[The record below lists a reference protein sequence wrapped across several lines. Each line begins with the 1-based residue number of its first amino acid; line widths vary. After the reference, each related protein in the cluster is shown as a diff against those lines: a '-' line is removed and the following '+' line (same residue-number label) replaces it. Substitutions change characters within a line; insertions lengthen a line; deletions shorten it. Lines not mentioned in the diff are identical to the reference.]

1 MHPLTKRIALLVSLF
16 SLVIGLFLLGYNL
29 HFIPEEA
36 RSTALNL
43 WPILLVI
50 AGIMLVFDSTKK
62 RVSDHAS
69 SVSVMQFPIPVP
81 PGSTELAFR
90 VQFSYGRLVV
100 GCASGAP
107 CLVTEQVGSGASP
120 AITQAMMGDRP
131 EISIAISQPIFPA
144 HFQLRNTWRLDLPRG
159 MTLRLGLQ
167 LHEADLRMDLRRLEV
182 ESLDLRTDSGA
193 QEILLGRPRK
203 KLSGQIYSSGSD
215 LSLVL
220 PSRVFAWVR
229 LLNPFC
235 RVDYPQG
242 DLEKREDGS
251 LVTPTA
257 GDAQGTV
264 EIAVDGPIHHLVLDV
279 EDAVFDGK
287 ADVTT

>member
-1 MHPLTKRIALLVSLF
+1 MHPLTKRIALLVSMF

-29 HFIPEEA
+29 HFISEETK
-36 RSTALNL
+36 STALNL

-62 RVSDHAS
+62 RVSAQAS
-69 SVSVMQFPIPVP
+69 SVKITQFPITLP
-81 PGSTELAFR
+81 PGAEELSFR

-100 GCASGAP
+100 GSASGAP
-107 CLVTEQVGSGASP
+107 CLVTEQLGSGASP
-120 AITQAMMGDRP
+120 VIAQALIGDRT
-131 EISIAISQPIFPA
+131 EISIAASQPIFPS
-144 HFQLRNTWRLDLPRG
+144 HFRLGNTWRLDLPRG
-159 MTLRLGLQ
+159 VTLRVGLQ
-167 LHEADLRMDLRRLEV
+167 LHEADLRMDLRALEV

-193 QEILLGRPRK
+193 QEVILGRPRK

-220 PSRVFAWVR
+220 PARVFAWVR

-264 EIAVDGPIHHLVLDV
+264 EIAVDGPIHNLVLDV
-279 EDAVFDGK
+279 EDAILDG
-287 ADVTT
+287 

>member
-1 MHPLTKRIALLVSLF
+1 MHPLARRIALLVSLF

-29 HFIPEEA
+29 HVISEEA

-50 AGIMLVFDSTKK
+50 AGFMLVVDSTRK
-62 RVSDHAS
+62 RVSAHAS
-69 SVSVMQFPIPVP
+69 SVKTMQFPIPIP
-81 PGSTELAFR
+81 PGAAELAFR
-90 VQFSYGRLVV
+90 VNFSYGRLVV
-100 GCASGAP
+100 GSASGAP

-120 AITQAMMGDRP
+120 VITQAMIGDRT
-131 EISIAISQPIFPA
+131 EISIAISQPIFPS

-159 MTLRLGLQ
+159 VTLGVGLQ
-167 LHEADLRMDLRRLEV
+167 LHEADLRMDLRALEV

-193 QEILLGRPRK
+193 QEVLLGRPRR

-220 PSRVFAWVR
+220 PARVFAWVR

-257 GDAQGTV
+257 GDAQRTV
-264 EIAVDGPIHHLVLDV
+264 EIAVDGPIHNLVLDV
-279 EDAVFDGK
+279 EDAALDGK
-287 ADVTT
+287 TDAAT

>member
-29 HFIPEEA
+29 HFISEEA

-62 RVSDHAS
+62 RVSAHVS
-69 SVSVMQFPIPVP
+69 SVKIMQFPITVP
-81 PGSTELAFR
+81 PGANELAFR
-90 VQFSYGRLVV
+90 VHFSYGRLVV
-100 GCASGAP
+100 GSADGAP

-120 AITQAMMGDRP
+120 VITQAMMGDRT
-131 EISIAISQPIFPA
+131 EISIAISQPIFPS

-159 MTLRLGLQ
+159 VTLRMGLQ
-167 LHEADLRMDLRRLEV
+167 LHEADLRMDLRTLDV
-182 ESLDLRTDSGA
+182 ESLDLRMDSGV
-193 QEILLGRPRK
+193 QEIRLGRPRK

-220 PSRVFAWVR
+220 PARVFAWVR

-264 EIAVDGPIHHLVLDV
+264 EIAVDGPIHNLVLDV
-279 EDAVFDGK
+279 EDAVMDG
-287 ADVTT
+287 

>member
-29 HFIPEEA
+29 HFISEEA

-62 RVSDHAS
+62 RVSSHAS
-69 SVSVMQFPIPVP
+69 SVRVVQFPIPVP
-81 PGSTELAFR
+81 PESAELAFR
-90 VQFSYGRLVV
+90 LHFSYGRLVV
-100 GCASGAP
+100 GSAAGAP
-107 CLVTEQVGSGASP
+107 CLVTEQVGSRASP
-120 AITQAMMGDRP
+120 VITRAMIGDRT
-131 EISIAISQPIFPA
+131 EISIALSQPIFPSYS
-144 HFQLRNTWRLDLPRG
+144 QLRNTWRLDLPRG
-159 MTLRLGLQ
+159 VALKVGMQ
-167 LHEADLRMDLRRLEV
+167 LHEADLRMDLRALEV
-182 ESLDLRTDSGA
+182 ESLDLRTDSGE
-193 QEILLGRPRK
+193 QEILLGRPKK

-220 PSRVFAWVR
+220 PARVFAWVR

-264 EIAVDGPIHHLVLDV
+264 EIAVDGPIHNLVLDV
-279 EDAVFDGK
+279 EDAVFDGA
-287 ADVTT
+287 ADAAT

>member
-1 MHPLTKRIALLVSLF
+1 MQ
-16 SLVIGLFLLGYNL
+16 Y
-29 HFIPEEA
+29 
-36 RSTALNL
+36 
-43 WPILLVI
+43 PISI
-50 AGIMLVFDSTKK
+50 
-62 RVSDHAS
+62 
-69 SVSVMQFPIPVP
+69 P
-81 PGSTELAFR
+81 PGSAEMAFR
-90 VQFSYGRLVV
+90 VHFSYGKLVV
-100 GCASGAP
+100 GRAAGAS

-120 AITQAMMGDRP
+120 VITQQILGDRI

-144 HFQLRNTWRLDLPRG
+144 HFQLRNTWRLDLPRAVA
-159 MTLRLGLQ
+159 LRLGLQ
-167 LHEADLRMDLRRLEV
+167 LHEADLRMDLRGLEV

-193 QEILLGRPRK
+193 QEVLLGRPRT

-264 EIAVDGPIHHLVLDV
+264 EIAVDGPIHNLVLDV
-279 EDAVFDGK
+279 EDAVLD
-287 ADVTT
+287 ADAVT

>member
-1 MHPLTKRIALLVSLF
+1 MHPLTKRIALLVSMF

-29 HFIPEEA
+29 HFISEEA

-43 WPILLVI
+43 WPVLLVI

-62 RVSDHAS
+62 RVSAHAS
-69 SVSVMQFPIPVP
+69 RVEILQFPIPMP
-81 PGSTELAFR
+81 PASTELSFR

-100 GCASGAP
+100 GCAAGAP

-120 AITQAMMGDRP
+120 DITQQMLGDRT

-144 HFQLRNTWRLDLPRG
+144 HFQLRNTWRLDLPREI
-159 MTLRLGLQ
+159 MLRLAVQ

-182 ESLDLRTDSGA
+182 ETLDLRTDSGE
-193 QEILLGRPRK
+193 QEVLLGKPRK

-220 PSRVFAWVR
+220 PARVFAWVR

-264 EIAVDGPIHHLVLDV
+264 ELAVDGPIHNLVLDV
-279 EDAVFDGK
+279 DDADFDS
-287 ADVTT
+287 TTDAAT

>member
-16 SLVIGLFLLGYNL
+16 SLVIGLFLLGYNM
-29 HFIPEEA
+29 HFISEEA
-36 RSTALNL
+36 KSTALNL

-62 RVSDHAS
+62 RVSAQAS
-69 SVSVMQFPIPVP
+69 SVKIVQFPLPVP
-81 PGSTELAFR
+81 AGADEIAFR
-90 VQFSYGRLVV
+90 VHFSYGRLVV
-100 GCASGAP
+100 GSAAGAP
-107 CLVTEQVGSGASP
+107 RLVTEQVGSGASP
-120 AITQAMMGDRP
+120 VITNAMIGDRT
-131 EISIAISQPIFPA
+131 EISIAISQPIFPS

-159 MTLRLGLQ
+159 VTLRMGLQ
-167 LHEADLRMDLRRLEV
+167 LHEADLRMDLRALDV

-193 QEILLGRPRK
+193 QEVLLGRPRR

-215 LSLVL
+215 LSLIL
-220 PSRVFAWVR
+220 PARVFAWVR

-251 LVTPTA
+251 LVTPA
-257 GDAQGTV
+257 GGDAQGTV
-264 EIAVDGPIHHLVLDV
+264 EIAVDGPIHNLVLDV
-279 EDAVFDGK
+279 EDAVMDG
-287 ADVTT
+287 